1 MYMNRL
7 KGILVKLFGRVSE
20 PSESRAGHGNFF
32 FTRLFNKEERRER
45 REYKKR
51 EKARRKMQEKLQAP
65 EYTPQAIRKRVSDT
79 EAKNR
84 RALSEAQ
91 AKAEDYAGLK
101 MEHEKAFETFKDR
114 YDWDI
119 PREEWDTMWDIWGG
133 ISQEIKDAYG
143 GSDPKK
149 PGGSNLVYMYK
160 ELKNEGDKKRFP
172 EILKEIYENAP
183 GGTNQEQL
191 VDMVY
196 SKIEELNEN
205 YDKME

>member
-1 MYMNRL
+1 MYMNRFRN
-7 KGILVKLFGRVSE
+7 IL
-20 PSESRAGHGNFF
+20 SRIKSF
-32 FTRLFNKEERRER
+32 FNKEERRER

-51 EKARRKMQEKLQAP
+51 EKERRKMQEKLQAP
-65 EYTPQAIRKRVSDT
+65 EYTPEAIRRRVSET
-79 EAKNR
+79 EAKQL

-91 AKAEDYAGLK
+91 AKAEDYAALK
-101 MEHEKAFETFKDR
+101 MEHDQAYETFKER
-114 YDWDI
+114 YNWDI

-149 PGGSNLVYMYK
+149 PGGSNLVYVYK
-160 ELKNEGDKKRFP
+160 ELKSEGDKQRFP

-183 GGTNQEQL
+183 AGTNQEQL

-196 SKIEELNEN
+196 SKIEELNDN